1 MSWSVS
7 PDAGRRP
14 ASGPTFNVEIDLGG
28 SDFAGRGVVSS
39 PQPAT
44 RLPKPWLRLVVGR
57 QQAENL
63 RRRIRSRGGNA
74 PPLDGAASAD
84 IAGLRYVDDTTI
96 PGIKRVGPKRY
107 VDAKGRVVSNR
118 EVLHRI
124 ASLVI
129 PPAWRDVWIC
139 PHPLGHLQATGRDAR
154 GRKQYRYH
162 PRWREMR
169 DDVKYGRLIAFAET
183 LPRIRQH
190 TAADLDRTGL
200 PREKVL
206 AAVVQLLEK
215 TLIRIGNDEY
225 ARQNQSFGLT
235 TMRDKHA
242 KISGASV
249 RFEFRGKSGIAHCV
263 DLHDARLARIVKKCR
278 DLPGHEL
285 FQYIDDGGRRQ
296 TIGSADVNAYLR
308 EITGEAFTAKDFR
321 TWAGTVLAARELSA
335 MDKCDSEREAK
346 RQIVRAV
353 ESVAKQLGNTK
364 TVCRK
369 SYIHPAVLDAYS
381 NGQLVIARRARPR
394 RAQAGLAPIELA
406 VVEMLR
412 PKLRP
417 AKRAAV

>member
-1 MSWSVS
+1 M
-7 PDAGRRP
+7 
-14 ASGPTFNVEIDLGG
+14 
-28 SDFAGRGVVSS
+28 SS
-39 PQPAT
+39 PQAAI

-57 QQAENL
+57 QQSEDA
-63 RRRIRSRGGNA
+63 RRRISSRGANA

-84 IAGLRYVDDTTI
+84 VAGLRYVDDTTM
-96 PGIKRVGPKRY
+96 PGIRRVGRKRY
-107 VDAKGRVVSNR
+107 LDPKGRVVSSR
-118 EVLHRI
+118 EVLQRI

-162 PRWREMR
+162 PRWRQLR

-183 LPRIRQH
+183 LPRIRQR
-190 TAADLDRTGL
+190 TAADLDRLGL

-225 ARQNQSFGLT
+225 AKQNQSFGLT

-242 KISGASV
+242 KVTGASV

-285 FQYIDDGGRRQ
+285 FQYLDEAGRRQ

-308 EITGEAFTAKDFR
+308 EITGDTFTAKDFR
-321 TWAGTVLAARELSA
+321 TWAGTVLAARELSEMTA
-335 MDKCDSEREAK
+335 CRSEREAR

-353 ESVAKQLGNTK
+353 ECVAKQLGNTK

-369 SYIHPAVLDAYS
+369 SYIHPAIFDAYAKGEMVVAGHRRPRS
-381 NGQLVIARRARPR
+381 ARAR
-394 RAQAGLAPIELA
+394 AGLAPIERA
-406 VVEMLR
+406 VVAMLR

-417 AKRAAV
+417 AKRQDIARAAASR